1 MAASND
7 TEKTDKRMTKQEI
20 MAQKQELATR
30 PDTKV
35 VFARIPETH
44 MLLALLKQGD
54 VGISTL
60 KARAFRPGYEAEK
73 VQPLITNYYDKC
85 KELQN
90 AIEDIYKAIG
100 FDFKRVRDLD

>member
-1 MAASND
+1 MEASKKGKKTR
-7 TEKTDKRMTKQEI
+7 TEI
-20 MAQKQELATR
+20 VAHKQELAKR

-44 MLLALLKQGD
+44 MLLTILRQGD

-73 VQPLITNYYDKC
+73 VQPLIENYYEKC

-90 AIEDIYKAIG
+90 SVEEIFKMIG
-100 FDFKRVRDLD
+100 FDYKRIKELE